1 MIVTIFISIFFT
13 LKISK
18 FLSEREKVIEN
29 DTNKITSV
37 EIKAEGGVAR
47 KSINEKIDWVIVN
60 EKTKQVVTTRTEGG
74 VANIKLNIYE
84 DTQKNIWVV
93 SAKSELYS
101 GIAKLDNNNIKVGQ
115 FKMYL
120 NKIQTAINVELHIQK
135 NATATTSIPIKWEV
149 PEGTNVKI
157 NIQGEDE
164 EPLFY
169 APPNLFTAN
178 YKSNETMLR
187 MPSEPGNYIVR
198 LYDTKHINDPLKEI
212 KIKIVRAN
220 IEINAPS
227 EGIAGTS
234 INLSW
239 VSPKSSQG
247 QINIK
252 KKDEKIEYYSRYY
265 VRTRGKESV
274 NLILPSQ
281 EGEYVFRWYDF
292 YSKKLIIEK
301 DIKIHR
307 ADIKIYVKTKA
318 KLGEKI
324 RVRWSAPKN
333 SMAKVYLKNDLNDK
347 VVARFT
353 VNEKKESEIVMPKKP
368 GMYYLVWIC
377 DGDKQEMKRKKIE
390 VIGDE

>member
-93 SAKSELYS
+93 SAKSKLYS
-101 GIAKLDNNNIKVGQ
+101 GIAKLDNNNIKLGQ

-120 NKIQTAINVELHIQK
+120 SKIQAAINVELHIQK